1 MSQESTKLGPPW
13 TTIKILRW
21 TQGYFEKHGID
32 NSRFEAELLLS
43 HALDLER
50 MMLYAY
56 FERPLEKDELDNF
69 RAMVKRRVANEPVAY
84 ITGSRGFWSIDLKTD
99 HRALIPRPDTETLVS
114 GALDFLPEGEKKRVL
129 DIGTG
134 TGAVALALAH
144 DRPELEVA
152 ATDIS
157 PDALSLAR
165 ENADALGLTER
176 VSFFEGDLLGALEGD
191 AAWGSGTID
200 VIVSNPP
207 YVGTSEMDLMDESVK
222 KYEPETALYAGE
234 DGLDIIRR
242 LVPQVYARLDDGGHF
257 LCEIGFAQG
266 KAVREIFEEQGFAD
280 VKVLKDLGKNDRVV
294 LGCKRA

>member
-13 TTIKILRW
+13 TTLKILRW
-21 TQGYFEKHGID
+21 TQGYFEKNEID
-32 NSRFEAELLLS
+32 NPRFEAELLLS
-43 HALDLER
+43 HALDLDR

-56 FERPLEKDELDNF
+56 FERPLSGEELDTY

-99 HRALIPRPDTETLVS
+99 ARALIPRPDTETLVS

-144 DRPELEVA
+144 DRPEIEVA

-157 PDALSLAR
+157 QDALALAR
-165 ENADALGLTER
+165 ENAAALELTER
-176 VSFFEGDLLGALEGD
+176 VTFFEGDLLGALSGEW
-191 AAWGSGTID
+191 ASGTID

-234 DGLDIIRR
+234 DGLDVIRR
-242 LVPQVYARLDDGGHF
+242 LVPQAYDRLEEGGSF
-257 LCEIGFAQG
+257 LCEIGFRQG
-266 KAVREIFEEQGFAD
+266 AAVKELFEGQGFKE

-294 LGCKRA
+294 VGRR